1 MSIQPLSGPA
11 ASVTT
16 PTTGVRSNALAA
28 SPTAHT
34 DGADTIQASDKAQRP
49 PENTLSVGKEALK
62 EATHRANQAIAG
74 LGSDLKFTIDEDTG
88 VNVVKFIDVST
99 KEVIRQIPAQEML
112 EISKRL
118 DELQGLLIKERA

>member
-16 PTTGVRSNALAA
+16 PTTSVRSNAPAA
-28 SPTAHT
+28 SPTIQT
-34 DGADTIQASDKAQRP
+34 DGADTIQASNKAQPP

>member
-11 ASVTT
+11 ASATT
-16 PTTGVRSNALAA
+16 PTTGVRSNAPAA
-28 SPTAHT
+28 NPTIQT
-34 DGADTIQASDKAQRP
+34 DRADAIQASDKAQQP
-49 PENTLSVGKEALK
+49 PENTRSVGKEALK